1 LAFLRHQILVEIA
14 PLAGLLLHPCPILQY
29 ADDNLSI
36 ILATPRHVTN
46 LKNLL
51 DAFSAATGLD
61 INFHKSMFV
70 PIKMELD
77 IATHTIVG
85 FCHELSGFI
94 NYYGY
99 VQSHSSD
106 HSSEI
111 YMPMFSFCTF
121 VTILEVPPNFG
132 NLIDLS
138 TISHLP
144 APYFGQ
150 NEHLHDGI
158 NGEWI

>member
-1 LAFLRHQILVEIA
+1 V
-14 PLAGLLLHPCPILQY
+14 
-29 ADDNLSI
+29 DDNLI
-36 ILATPRHVTN
+36 IISAIPQHVAN
-46 LKNLL
+46 LENLL

-85 FCHELSGFI
+85 RFCHKLSGST

-99 VQSHSSD
+99 VQSHSSG
-106 HSSEI
+106 HSSGI
-111 YMPMFSFCTF
+111 YMPMFSFFTF
-121 VTILEVPPNFG
+121 VTVVEVPPNFG

-144 APYFGQ
+144 ASYFCR
-150 NEHLHDGI
+150 NMHPRDGI
-158 NGEWI
+158 NGGWI